1 MQNGIH
7 FISGLPRSGS
17 TLLAA
22 ILRQN
27 PRVHAGMSSP
37 LGALFG
43 NLMQSMSAQG
53 ELSVMLS
60 SEQREN
66 VLGGLFDSFYKDIHP
81 AKVVLDTNR
90 LWCSKM
96 GAIAKLFP
104 QARVIVCVRDLAWI
118 MDSFE
123 RILRKE
129 PLLVSRMFKPRDAV
143 TVYARMNALASGL
156 GTVGFAWNA
165 VQEAFW
171 SEHADRLL
179 VVDYEA
185 LAREPAQTMR
195 CIYDELEL
203 PAFDHDFEN
212 VSYEDGGAFDA
223 QLGVPGLHTITGRVE
238 FVERPT
244 ILPPDLYQRFS
255 GRNFWRRPR
264 ANTRNVTVVLPPQQ
278 RSRRFA
284 EEAARNG
291 APVGGNPSVLP
302 AYAGA

>member
-27 PRVHAGMSSP
+27 PQLHAGMSSP
-37 LGALFG
+37 VGGLFR
-43 NLMQSMSAQG
+43 NLVQGMSPQG
-53 ELSVMLS
+53 ELSALMTP
-60 SEQREN
+60 EQREN
-66 VLGGLFDSFYKDIHP
+66 VLRGLFDSYYKDIQP
-81 AKVVLDTNR
+81 TQVVLDTNR
-90 LWCSKM
+90 FWCSKM

-104 QARVIVCVRDLAWI
+104 EARVIVCVRDLPWI
-118 MDSFE
+118 LDSFE
-123 RILRKE
+123 RILRRE
-129 PLLVSRMFKPRDAV
+129 PLLVSKMFRPRDAA
-143 TVYARMNALASGL
+143 TVYTRVGSLASGL

-171 SEHADRLL
+171 GEDANRLL

-185 LAREPAQTMR
+185 LAREPARTIK
-195 CIYDELEL
+195 CIYDALGL

-212 VSYEDGGAFDA
+212 VSYEDGGAVDA
-223 QLGVPGLHTITGRVE
+223 QLGVPGLHTVTGKVE

-264 ANTRNVTVVLPPQQ
+264 ANTRDVTVLLPSQL
-278 RSRRFA
+278 RSRKFA
-284 EEAARNG
+284 DEAGRSAAPAG
-291 APVGGNPSVLP
+291 GEAPVPAFGGL
-302 AYAGA
+302 

>member
-27 PRVHAGMSSP
+27 PQIHAGMSSP
-37 LGALFG
+37 LGVLFR
-43 NLMQSMSAQG
+43 NLMQGMSPRD
-53 ELSVMLS
+53 ELSVMLTP
-60 SEQREN
+60 EQREN
-66 VLGGLFDSFYKDIHP
+66 VLRGLFDSYYKDIHP
-81 AKVVLDTNR
+81 TKVVLDTNR

-104 QARVIVCVRDLAWI
+104 EARVIVCVRNLVWI

-129 PLLVSRMFKPRDAV
+129 PLLVSKMFRPRDAV
-143 TVYARMNALASGL
+143 TVHTRVDSLASAL

-171 SEHADRLL
+171 GEHADRLL

-185 LAREPAQTMR
+185 LAREPARTIK
-195 CIYDELEL
+195 CIYDALGL
-203 PAFDHDFEN
+203 PTFDHDFESVN
-212 VSYEDGGAFDA
+212 YEDGGGVDA
-223 QLGVPGLHTITGRVE
+223 QLGVPGLHTVNGKVE

-264 ANTRNVTVVLPPQQ
+264 ANTRNVAVVLPSQL
-278 RSRRFA
+278 RSPGFTG
-284 EEAARNG
+284 EAGVDVSPR
-291 APVGGNPSVLP
+291 GGRP
-302 AYAGA
+302 AYAGV

>member
-27 PRVHAGMSSP
+27 PRIHAGMSSP
-37 LGALFG
+37 LAALFR
-43 NLMQSMSAQG
+43 NLMQGMSPQG
-53 ELSVMLS
+53 ELSAMLT

-66 VLGGLFDSFYKDIHP
+66 VLRGLFDSYYKDIHP
-81 AKVVLDTNR
+81 TKVVLDTNR

-104 QARVIVCVRDLAWI
+104 EARVIVCVRDLAWV

-129 PLLVSRMFKPRDAV
+129 PLLVSRMFQPRDAA
-143 TVYARMNALASGL
+143 TVYTRVSALASGV

-165 VQEAFW
+165 VPEALW
-171 SEHADRLL
+171 GEHANRLL

-185 LAREPAQTMR
+185 LAREPART
-195 CIYDELEL
+195 IKYVYDMLGL
-203 PAFDHDFEN
+203 PAFDHDFES
-212 VSYEDGGAFDA
+212 VSYEDGGAVDA
-223 QLGVPGLHTITGRVE
+223 QLGVPGLHTVTGRVA

-244 ILPPDLYQRFS
+244 ILPPDLYQRFT

-264 ANTRNVTVVLPPQQ
+264 ANTRNVTVVLPSQQ
-278 RSRRFA
+278 RSRRLA
-284 EEAARNG
+284 EEADQGG
-291 APVGGNPSVLP
+291 APGAGNPPIP
-302 AYAGA
+302 ANAGL

>member
-1 MQNGIH
+1 MQNAVH

-37 LGALFG
+37 LGGLFRH
-43 NLMQSMSAQG
+43 LMQGMSPRG
-53 ELSVMLS
+53 ELSVMMT

-66 VLGGLFDSFYKDIHP
+66 VLRGLFDNYYQDIHP
-81 AKVVLDTNR
+81 TKVVFDTNR

-104 QARVIVCVRDLAWI
+104 EARVIVCVRNLVWI

-129 PLLVSRMFKPRDAV
+129 PLLVSKMFRPRDAA
-143 TVYARMNALASGL
+143 TVHTRVGSLASPV

-171 SEHADRLL
+171 GEHADRLL

-185 LAREPAQTMR
+185 LAHEPARTIK
-195 CIYDELEL
+195 CIYDALGL

-212 VSYEDGGAFDA
+212 VSYEDGGAVDA
-223 QLGVPGLHTITGRVE
+223 QLGVPGLHTVTGKVE
-238 FVERPT
+238 LVERPT

-264 ANTRNVTVVLPPQQ
+264 ANTRNVTIVLPSQL
-278 RSRRFA
+278 RSPGFTG
-284 EEAARNG
+284 EAGFDASPR
-291 APVGGNPSVLP
+291 GGRP
-302 AYAGA
+302 AYAGV

>member
-27 PRVHAGMSSP
+27 PRIHAGMSSP
-37 LGALFG
+37 LGALFH
-43 NLMQSMSAQG
+43 NLVQGMSPQG
-53 ELSVMLS
+53 ELSAMLTP
-60 SEQREN
+60 EQREN
-66 VLGGLFDSFYKDIHP
+66 VLGGLFDSYYKDIHP
-81 AKVVLDTNR
+81 TKVVLDTNR

-104 QARVIVCVRDLAWI
+104 EARVIVCVRDLPWI

-129 PLLVSRMFKPRDAV
+129 PLIVSKMFRPRDAA
-143 TVYARMNALASGL
+143 TVYTRVGSLASGL

-171 SEHADRLL
+171 GEHAARLL

-185 LAREPAQTMR
+185 LGREPAR
-195 CIYDELEL
+195 AIKCIYDALGL

-212 VSYEDGGAFDA
+212 VSYEDGGTVDA
-223 QLGVPGLHTITGRVE
+223 QLGMPGLHTVTGKVE

-244 ILPPDLYQRFS
+244 ILPPDLFQRFS

-264 ANTRNVTVVLPPQQ
+264 ANTGNVTVVLPSQL
-278 RSRRFA
+278 RSRKFA
-284 EEAARNG
+284 DEAGRSA
-291 APVGGNPSVLP
+291 APAGSNPPVP
-302 AYAGA
+302 AYAGL